1 MKGVD
6 SQEIGSNH
14 NSDFLVHEYG
24 FLNTRNAIFSSMVDH
39 DTFELGLILISGPLV
54 AMSYV

>member
-24 FLNTRNAIFSSMVDH
+24 FLNTRNAIFSTILDH

-54 AMSYV
+54 AIL